1 MLKIVYRVCC
11 GMDVHKSFVVACIAT
26 TNERGVTS
34 YTTKRFS
41 TFTGD
46 LRRCAAWLEENNC
59 RDVCMESTG
68 KYWIPVYNILE
79 KTCKIVLAHPKY
91 VKAIR
96 GKKTDKKDAKWIADI
111 FKHDLVAGSFI
122 PPADIRQLRDLVRYR
137 QKLTNFTTGEK
148 NRAQNCLTVSNIKL
162 DDVFTDVFG
171 KAATAITA
179 RLLENP
185 SEKITDVSSFRTRR
199 MKATDEEVLAAVDG
213 VLCPEQAEK
222 LKIIRS
228 HMDGLTECKA
238 NLESL
243 ILTTAEKYLPQL
255 NLIMTVPGV
264 QSYSAIGIMAEIG
277 VDMSV
282 FPSSKHL
289 CSWAGLT
296 PQNQESAGK
305 KKTTRIGRGGRYMKP
320 LLVQCALSAVKAKS
334 NPEIRARYLSLK
346 KRRGHNKAI
355 IAIARMLLTAIYNI
369 LKKNEPYNAEL
380 YRRVDKPPANREVTV
395 NEAIFILQRQGY
407 LITEPTPV

>member
-46 LRRCAAWLEENNC
+46 LRRCAAWLGENNC

-264 QSYSAIGIMAEIG
+264 QSYSAICIMAEIG

-320 LLVQCALSAVKAKS
+320 LLVQCALSAVKAKN

-380 YRRVDKPPANREVTV
+380 YRRIDKPPANREVTV

>member
-1 MLKIVYRVCC
+1 M
-11 GMDVHKSFVVACIAT
+11 
-26 TNERGVTS
+26 
-34 YTTKRFS
+34 
-41 TFTGD
+41 
-46 LRRCAAWLEENNC
+46 
-59 RDVCMESTG
+59 
-68 KYWIPVYNILE
+68 
-79 KTCKIVLAHPKY
+79 
-91 VKAIR
+91 
-96 GKKTDKKDAKWIADI
+96 
-111 FKHDLVAGSFI
+111 
-122 PPADIRQLRDLVRYR
+122 RYR

-185 SEKITDVSSFRTRR
+185 TEKITDVSSFRTRR

-380 YRRVDKPPANREVTV
+380 YHRVDKPPANREVTV

>member
-46 LRRCAAWLEENNC
+46 LRRCAAWLQENNC

-79 KTCKIVLAHPKY
+79 QTCKIVLAHPKY

-122 PPADIRQLRDLVRYR
+122 PPPDIRQLRDLVRYR

-185 SEKITDVSSFRTRR
+185 TEKITDVSSFRTRR

-395 NEAIFILQRQGY
+395 NEAIFILQRQGS